1 MEIKDGA
8 LLSFFFFLAGQYI
21 NIITLINTLDYVNI

>member
-1 MEIKDGA
+1 ME
-8 LLSFFFFLAGQYI
+8 LCYHSFFFLAGQYI